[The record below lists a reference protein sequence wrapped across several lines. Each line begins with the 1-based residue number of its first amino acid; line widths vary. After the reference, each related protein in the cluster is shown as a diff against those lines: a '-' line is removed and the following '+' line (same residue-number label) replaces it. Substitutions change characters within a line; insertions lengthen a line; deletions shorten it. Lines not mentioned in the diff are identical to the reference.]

1 MATKPAVK
9 TYSKTYSKDTAA
21 SKAFDDALKPNSS
34 KSASQTKWGKTSFSR
49 VREDDPF
56 EVTCK
61 KVKIETES
69 TDPFSFDFED
79 DGSSRVKKEAPPP
92 VNVAPPSSTGGAGG
106 LGRPAIPN
114 IKVSQKAPDLKA
126 ERTEEEEEDDV
137 PLSNYRNR
145 PVRTY
150 SRKKKDNNVEES
162 PQQSVDQGSRKFK
175 EESEV
180 QKRSRNSNRDVFADS
195 PEREIDYPFA
205 EENVKRKTTRT
216 YARRR
221 GHNNVPRMITSKTH
235 VLHSEEDSEEGLTV
249 LNFRSHYMDPAVY
262 SQFKYKPHTDD
273 PVGRL
278 NNSRV
283 LQKSEIKH
291 GKGSTVIVVC
301 SPKVPPMAG
310 LKNYLKEKPRGPRF
324 QDEEAISSLSQ
335 VSNLA
340 DAAELTCQEIKTLNK
355 NKHSSAFD
363 LTEENSD
370 NFTMAA
376 PVPPRSFTRKTQ
388 SSTGAGVRVNRIF
401 KSKNK
406 GLPAV
411 EEPEEEIVKEETP
424 PPPLESEPMEIE
436 VKPKTRKNVADNSF
450 GFDSGEESDS
460 PMPDIVGKPGDSME
474 TSQETDIPTLES
486 SQETNTCIM
495 DSQEIMDSPSEMNS
509 SQDILSSSQGSTGSQ
524 NSAKAKEPVREKKIF
539 RSRNSRLAEL
549 QKKTTLQKSP
559 SKAVY
564 NVRSLWQAD
573 IDEEE
578 RKKRE
583 AEGPPKLTAVVPGS
597 GAKKAPSSR
606 ENSPA
611 EMPHLVRAVHWP
623 NRDGDDAYTS
633 VHVHKEHKELYTVV
647 KNVKEAHECQEHGET
662 QEFSD
667 DIEYLLAG
675 LKEGEPMSTRCL
687 SCIGLAQKC
696 ILPSF
701 RMHIRAHGTVAVI
714 FGNLH
719 DAGSDPSLA
728 LCTALLMFM
737 LSRDR
742 LNMDLEK
749 SSLNLMLRLLEVD
762 NQENDGG
769 MTAAGKRALN
779 RNIERA
785 KEVYYQLQKESG
797 TENQPDLEAVSTGNL
812 AMESLLSLTSLR
824 AGEWFKEELRTLG
837 ALDHIVDTVCSCIQA
852 IGDDTTL
859 LYDSTLENIKK
870 TDRCLR
876 VLENVIFVNTENQ
889 TYLLSYKSGIISS
902 SCCRALKICQKFLPI
917 YPLPDGQK
925 VDKESYGYVV
935 YNCVLAILKVLLNLT
950 HENEFACTKV
960 GEQEDF
966 INTVLTAILQTPQYV
981 PQDLRYDILILSLGL
996 LINLVEHCDVN
1007 RRKVIDAKTHRSF
1020 EFDCLGNKE
1029 TVPAAKALVQVFCK
1043 RFETA
1048 KKMDEQDFSSE
1059 SVTPQAS
1066 PNKSGEWK
1074 ESDSGVEWVI
1084 NSARKAKENEKKT
1097 NGDVED
1103 RLKPSKE
1110 DDLADE
1116 ETFAKALHK
1125 AGKHMENSIVASY
1138 ISLLLGCVIQHNSVF
1153 VGQVK
1158 EHLPAGNFDDM
1169 IMILKKFLSFMNLT
1183 TAIGSSGGKSIGHVI
1198 EVLES
1203 C

>member
-9 TYSKTYSKDTAA
+9 TYSKTYTRDTAA
-21 SKAFDDALKPNSS
+21 SKAFDDALKPNSAGS
-34 KSASQTKWGKTSFSR
+34 KAALQTKWGKTSFSR

-69 TDPFSFDFED
+69 TDPFSFDFDD
-79 DGSSRVKKEAPPP
+79 DGTVKKEPPAPTNVPPP
-92 VNVAPPSSTGGAGG
+92 STTSTAG

-114 IKVSQKAPDLKA
+114 IKVTQKVTETRA
-126 ERTEEEEEDDV
+126 EGTEEEEDNV
-137 PLSNYRNR
+137 PLASFKNR

-150 SRKKKDNNVEES
+150 SRKKGEETET
-162 PQQSVDQGSRKFK
+162 PVNQDQNTEIK
-175 EESEV
+175 EESETPDRP
-180 QKRSRNSNRDVFADS
+180 KRNTNRDVFADS
-195 PEREIDYPFA
+195 PERELEETVIT
-205 EENVKRKTTRT
+205 EENPKRKTTRT
-216 YARRR
+216 YTRRK
-221 GHNNVPRMITSKTH
+221 GQNNVPRMITSKTH

-262 SQFKYKPHTDD
+262 SQFKYKPHNDD

-301 SPKVPPMAG
+301 SPKVPPVPG
-310 LKNYLKEKPRGPRF
+310 LKSYLKEKPRGPKAS
-324 QDEEAISSLSQ
+324 DDDTSSLSQ

-340 DAAELTCQEIKTLNK
+340 DAAELTKQEIQTLNK
-355 NKHSSAFD
+355 NSSAFD

-370 NFTMAA
+370 NFTMSA
-376 PVPPRSFTRKTQ
+376 PVPPRQFARKTK
-388 SSTGAGVRVNRIF
+388 SSIGAGVRVNRIF
-401 KSKNK
+401 KSKNRS
-406 GLPAV
+406 LPQNED
-411 EEPEEEIVKEETP
+411 EEMVKEDTPPPSLENVSTP
-424 PPPLESEPMEIE
+424 PPPLESMPMEVE
-436 VKPKTRKNVADNSF
+436 AKPRSRKKGADNSF

-460 PMPDIVGKPGDSME
+460 QMPDIIGKPVESME
-474 TSQETDIPTLES
+474 MSQGTDTSTIENSQETS
-486 SQETNTCIM
+486 IM
-495 DSQEIMDSPSEMNS
+495 DFQESPAEELNS
-509 SQDILSSSQGSTGSQ
+509 SQDLLSSSQSSVGDSSQ
-524 NSAKAKEPVREKKIF
+524 DSAKAVQPVREKKIF
-539 RSRNSRLAEL
+539 RSKNSRLAEL

-564 NVRSLWQAD
+564 NVRSWQAD

-583 AEGPPKLTAVVPGS
+583 AEGPPTLTPAVAGS
-597 GAKKAPSSR
+597 IAKKATGSR
-606 ENSPA
+606 ESSPA

-623 NRDGDDAYTS
+623 NKDGDDAYTS

-696 ILPSF
+696 ILPAF
-701 RMHIRAHGTVAVI
+701 RMHLRAHGTVSVI

-719 DAGSDPSLA
+719 DAASDPSLA

-762 NQENDGG
+762 NQDRDGG

-785 KEVYYQLQKESG
+785 KEVYFQLQKETG
-797 TENQPDLEAVSTGNL
+797 TENQPDLETVSTGNL

-837 ALDHIVDTVCSCIQA
+837 ALDHIVDTVCTCIQA

-889 TYLLSYKSGIISS
+889 TYLLSYKSGIIGS
-902 SCCRALKICQKFLPI
+902 SCCRALQICQKFLPI

-925 VDKESYGYVV
+925 LDKESYGYVV

-981 PQDLRYDILILSLGL
+981 PQDLRYDILILGLGL
-996 LINLVEHCDVN
+996 LINLVEHCDIN

-1029 TVPAAKALVQVFCK
+1029 LVPASQALVQVFCK

-1048 KKMDEQDFSSE
+1048 KTMEEQDFSSDAT
-1059 SVTPQAS
+1059 TPQHS

-1074 ESDSGVEWVI
+1074 ESESGMEWVV
-1084 NSARKAKENEKKT
+1084 NSSKKNKDNQKT
-1097 NGDVED
+1097 NGDIED
-1103 RLKPSKE
+1103 RLKPNKE
-1110 DDLADE
+1110 NDLADE

-1138 ISLLLGCVIQHNSVF
+1138 IALLLGCVIQDNTVF

-1158 EHLPAGNFDDM
+1158 EHLPSGNFEDM
-1169 IMILKKFLSFMNLT
+1169 IMMLKKFLSFMNLT